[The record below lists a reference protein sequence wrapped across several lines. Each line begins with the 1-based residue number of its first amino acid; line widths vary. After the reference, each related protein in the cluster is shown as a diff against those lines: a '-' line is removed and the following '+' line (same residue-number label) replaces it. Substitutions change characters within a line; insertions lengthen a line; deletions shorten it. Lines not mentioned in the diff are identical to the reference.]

1 MFEPEFP
8 KRPVAVSV
16 GSYNYCT
23 TRNSSIEKLLM
34 FHNNCH
40 GIAPHYLQEL
50 LLPFYRPTHSYNLK
64 NADNLN
70 FVIPQTNTVSYYN
83 SFFLQSAIQL
93 WNGLPLE
100 TKCIESF
107 HTFKNE
113 LKKPT
118 EERTKNVKF
127 FNYGSRRENI
137 TVNLVMNLE
146 T

>member
-1 MFEPEFP
+1 MLIISILLYHKQIQFL
-8 KRPVAVSV
+8 
-16 GSYNYCT
+16 T
-23 TRNSSIEKLLM
+23 TIV
-34 FHNNCH
+34 F
-40 GIAPHYLQEL
+40 
-50 LLPFYRPTHSYNLK
+50 LP
-64 NADNLN
+64 
-70 FVIPQTNTVSYYN
+70 
-83 SFFLQSAIQL
+83 SAIQL

-127 FNYGSRRENI
+127 FNYGIRRENI